1 MTSKTGTQTVT
12 IKILPNISRSKGNQT
27 MKLDKLIEYNV
38 RNILLQKS
46 YIKWDTETSFH
57 TSFVFWKSFVKC
69 KSKCVAPYF

>member
-12 IKILPNISRSKGNQT
+12 INILPNISRSKANQT

-46 YIKWDTETSFH
+46 CINETQRLVSIPLFL
-57 TSFVFWKSFVKC
+57 FAKALINVKA
-69 KSKCVAPYF
+69 SA

>member
-12 IKILPNISRSKGNQT
+12 INILPNISRSKANQT

-46 YIKWDTETSFH
+46 YIK
-57 TSFVFWKSFVKC
+57 
-69 KSKCVAPYF
+69 

>member
-12 IKILPNISRSKGNQT
+12 IQILPNISGSKGNQT

-46 YIKWDTETSFH
+46 YIK
-57 TSFVFWKSFVKC
+57 
-69 KSKCVAPYF
+69 